1 MSPQPSA
8 DLHHPKITHEQ
19 GEKESASRSWEL
31 VARTHEA
38 QTHWVHLEIVGF
50 TWGKCPTWSW
60 IHDSIE
66 FGRRSRSEIFFVFV
80 LLDDFFE
87 GELGLLHVDFIL
99 ELVILV
105 YIELFVEVHGPVPLE
120 VDDIVVDIDI
130 QRPSEQVLV
139 VILLEHVELDLR
151 PRILLENNV

>member
-1 MSPQPSA
+1 M
-8 DLHHPKITHEQ
+8 
-19 GEKESASRSWEL
+19 
-31 VARTHEA
+31 
-38 QTHWVHLEIVGF
+38 
-50 TWGKCPTWSW
+50 C
-60 IHDSIE
+60 
-66 FGRRSRSEIFFVFV
+66 RSEIFFVFV